1 MADIKIRQIHVMA
14 KKDQSK
20 TEAVTETQLNSAYKS
35 ATVMEAFQE
44 NTDRDMFDFPSAM
57 KILEKT
63 AQQIKSGDLSRIE
76 EMLISQAFAL
86 EVIFTKTVRTAIRQ
100 ENLLQYEA
108 HMRLGLKAQNQSRAT
123 LQALIQLKQP
133 SQTAFIKQTNIAHGH
148 QQVNNGVVQPSPEKF
163 TKVPNELLEEK
174 HGKWLDTGTKTKAKR
189 VNTELEAVAE
199 VHRGKNSKRK
209 SKV

>member
-133 SQTAFIKQTNIAHGH
+133 NQTAFIKQTNIAHGY
-148 QQVNNGVVQPSPEKF
+148 QQVNNRIQLENKSNSQNKLLGDINDLDTR
-163 TKVPNELLEEK
+163 TKAAAEPVDSQLDALELL
-174 HGKWLDTGTKTKAKR
+174 D
-189 VNTELEAVAE
+189 
-199 VHRGKNSKRK
+199 RGENSRREG
-209 SKV
+209 

>member
-1 MADIKIRQIHVMA
+1 
-14 KKDQSK
+14 
-20 TEAVTETQLNSAYKS
+20 
-35 ATVMEAFQE
+35 
-44 NTDRDMFDFPSAM
+44 MFDFPSAM

-133 SQTAFIKQTNIAHGH
+133 NQTAFIKQTNIAHGY
-148 QQVNNGVVQPSPEKF
+148 QQVNNRIQLENKSNSQNKLLGDINDLDTR
-163 TKVPNELLEEK
+163 TKAAAEPINSQLDALELL
-174 HGKWLDTGTKTKAKR
+174 D
-189 VNTELEAVAE
+189 
-199 VHRGKNSKRK
+199 RGENS
-209 SKV
+209 

>member
-148 QQVNNGVVQPSPEKF
+148 QQVNNGTQLENKSNSQNK
-163 TKVPNELLEEK
+163 LLK
-174 HGKWLDTGTKTKAKR
+174 DSYAKLDTGTTTTTKGIDTTLESLDK
-189 VNTELEAVAE
+189 VNG
-199 VHRGKNSKRK
+199 R
-209 SKV
+209 